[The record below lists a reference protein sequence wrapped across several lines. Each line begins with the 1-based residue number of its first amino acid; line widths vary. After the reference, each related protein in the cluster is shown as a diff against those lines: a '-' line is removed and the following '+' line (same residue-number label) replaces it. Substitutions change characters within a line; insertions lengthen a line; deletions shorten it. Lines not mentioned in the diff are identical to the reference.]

1 MKTAFAQTEHS
12 ASVRELLVPFN
23 IDAPD
28 IRVNALVLDSREV
41 AIHSAFIAVKGH
53 DKDGRDF
60 IPQAISLGALVIIAD
75 AENLE
80 SHGNIEMRDHSVI
93 IYFYGLANSLSRIA
107 GRFYDNPSTRLSVVS
122 VTGTNG
128 KTSTVQLVNQL
139 STLAGTV
146 SASIGTL
153 GAYCENTYIPT
164 INTTPDAI
172 TMQKLLRQFCD
183 RGAQL
188 VALEASSH
196 ALVQKRLEDIR
207 TRVAVFTNLTRDHLD
222 YHGTF
227 EEYAKAKRLL
237 LKQPGLKW
245 IILNQEDAEHHNWRA
260 ELSAEQTAVLI
271 GTEKP
276 SEPSAKYCIAQ
287 GIQYSQQSATFTLV
301 SSWGSCV
308 ITSPLLGKFNVL
320 NLLSAI
326 ATHLCLGMTLE
337 QVATL
342 VPNIKGVPGRMEV
355 IEDSSEAHFIVD
367 YAHTPDA
374 LENSLQT
381 ARLHYK
387 QRLWC
392 VFGCG
397 GERDQGKRPMMGALA
412 ERLADQIVLT
422 NDNSR
427 SEEPMAIVQDILS
440 GCHEP
445 EHIYVE
451 LDRKKAIRYAKQHA
465 KPNDVVLI
473 AGKGHE
479 DYQVIN
485 NQRLDY
491 NERQF
496 IQQLVKENTQ

>member
-1 MKTAFAQTEHS
+1 MIVH
-12 ASVRELLVPFN
+12 
-23 IDAPD
+23 
-28 IRVNALVLDSREV
+28 
-41 AIHSAFIAVKGH
+41 
-53 DKDGRDF
+53 
-60 IPQAISLGALVIIAD
+60 
-75 AENLE
+75 
-80 SHGNIEMRDHSVI
+80 
-93 IYFYGLANSLSRIA
+93 FYDLARFLSRIA
-107 GRFYDNPSTRLSVVS
+107 GYFYRHPSNKLNVVS

-128 KTSTVQLVNQL
+128 KTSTVQLITQL
-139 STLAGTV
+139 STLSGAI

-153 GAYCENTYIPT
+153 GAYCQSRSIPT

-172 TMQKLLRQFCD
+172 TMQKLLNDFGEQ
-183 RGAQL
+183 GAKL

-196 ALVQKRLEDIR
+196 ALVQRRLDDIN
-207 TRVAVFTNLTRDHLD
+207 TQVAVFTNLTRDHLD

-237 LKQPGLKW
+237 LKQPGLRW
-245 IILNQEDAEHHNWRA
+245 VILNQKDVEHKNWLA
-260 ELSAEQTAVLI
+260 ELSDEQTAVI
-271 GTEKP
+271 VGTDKP
-276 SEPSAKYCIAQ
+276 NDHEFKYCVAQ
-287 GIQYSQQSATFTLV
+287 DIQYSEQSITFKLV
-301 SSWGSCV
+301 SSWGSCD
-308 ITSPLLGKFNVL
+308 INTSLLGEFNVL

-326 ATHLCLGMTLE
+326 ATHLCLGISLKQIE
-337 QVATL
+337 TL
-342 VPNIKGVPGRMEV
+342 VPKITGVSGRMEV
-355 IEDSSEAHFIVD
+355 IKGDNKVNFIVD

-374 LENSLQT
+374 LENSLHT

-397 GERDQGKRPMMGALA
+397 GERDKGKRPMMGALA
-412 ERLADQIVLT
+412 ERLADQVVLT

-427 SEEPMAIVQDILS
+427 SEDPMNIVHDILT

-451 LDRKKAIRYAKQHA
+451 LDRKKAIRYAKIHA
-465 KPNDVVLI
+465 NPNDVVLV

-479 DYQVIN
+479 DYQIIN